1 MNLWAKIVKF
11 FKSLIDSGKK
21 LIYVVYTDAKKS
33 IADVLNDP
41 ELQNLA
47 LEAVKQAALSK
58 LQGNDAWEAAYAQ
71 FKQAVLARG
80 RNLGTAVLETVLQN
94 VYVVFKFTEVNG
106 VGQLPGGTPAEL
118 PAETTPEE

>member
-11 FKSLIDSGKK
+11 FKGLIDSGKK

-58 LQGNDAWEAAYAQ
+58 LQGNDAWEVAYTQ

-80 RNLGTAVLETVLQN
+80 RNLGTAVLETILQN
-94 VYVVFKFTEVNG
+94 VYVVFKFTEGNG
-106 VGQLPGGTPAEL
+106 VGQLPGGTTTESPAE
-118 PAETTPEE
+118 A